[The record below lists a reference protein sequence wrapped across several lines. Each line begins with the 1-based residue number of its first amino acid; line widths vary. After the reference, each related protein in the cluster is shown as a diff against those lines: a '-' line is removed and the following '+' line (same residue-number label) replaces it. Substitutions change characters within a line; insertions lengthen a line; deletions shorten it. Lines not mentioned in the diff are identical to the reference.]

1 MRRLELPLLL
11 LAAAWLPACD
21 GLGQTPAA
29 QSVARRAVDSM
40 VEPAWASA
48 VEANPDAVADVAE
61 AASATVTVV
70 VVVDSVA
77 DVASA
82 IVAAEEV
89 HSGEEAAALVIAIA
103 VAVAL
108 ETEAAS
114 EAVEETVVGSGNRTE
129 SSPN

>member
-1 MRRLELPLLL
+1 MVRILTAELLDLTFLALESH
-11 LAAAWLPACD
+11 
-21 GLGQTPAA
+21 Q
-29 QSVARRAVDSM
+29 
-40 VEPAWASA
+40 ASA
-48 VEANPDAVADVAE
+48 VEEAPSVADVAE

-82 IVAAEEV
+82 IVVAEEV

-114 EAVEETVVGSGNRTE
+114 EAVEETVVDSGNLTE
-129 SSPN
+129 SNSN

>member
-1 MRRLELPLLL
+1 MVRILTAELLDLTFLALESH
-11 LAAAWLPACD
+11 
-21 GLGQTPAA
+21 Q
-29 QSVARRAVDSM
+29 
-40 VEPAWASA
+40 ASA
-48 VEANPDAVADVAE
+48 VEEVPSVADVVE

-108 ETEAAS
+108 ETEADS